1 MREVQIQEM
10 QSKCLLSRIWRPAST
25 SMSVDGEPV
34 LWLFRAVREQHYR
47 AENAR
52 VCHSVVP
59 NSEKFTD
66 QAVSVM
72 ARPRA
77 LVASLTMRF
86 VHMKGK
92 RGPVRQSF
100 DQGELL
106 LGPHW
111 LLLLQQNSLTIH
123 SYVQMLERQNGQ
135 LSAGLQELYRRA
147 QDCCSWTEPR
157 LEAGDHS
164 SHKILEVLGVLHPGD
179 WADMES
185 IDHDWQS
192 LEAQEQDGNDWDW
205 TFSRLDSSPTQAAI
219 SHNSPTQ
226 IAFPQSEIMSKRQ
239 SKAHSSS
246 APAAQMLSVPAP
258 LIANFVCNKPEPYS
272 QAFLTRNPT
281 STDTFP
287 PYEQLSMNLDQASGS
302 ATDWSLGLD
311 DLFGQ
316 T

>member
-52 VCHSVVP
+52 ICHSVVP
-59 NSEKFTD
+59 NSENFTD

-106 LGPHW
+106 LGPH
-111 LLLLQQNSLTIH
+111 
-123 SYVQMLERQNGQ
+123 
-135 LSAGLQELYRRA
+135 
-147 QDCCSWTEPR
+147 
-157 LEAGDHS
+157 
-164 SHKILEVLGVLHPGD
+164 
-179 WADMES
+179 
-185 IDHDWQS
+185 
-192 LEAQEQDGNDWDW
+192 
-205 TFSRLDSSPTQAAI
+205 
-219 SHNSPTQ
+219 
-226 IAFPQSEIMSKRQ
+226 
-239 SKAHSSS
+239 
-246 APAAQMLSVPAP
+246 
-258 LIANFVCNKPEPYS
+258 
-272 QAFLTRNPT
+272 
-281 STDTFP
+281 
-287 PYEQLSMNLDQASGS
+287 
-302 ATDWSLGLD
+302 
-311 DLFGQ
+311 
-316 T
+316 